1 MASEIVKKNTMNVDT
16 LDIFD
21 NYYFFTSQRGDG
33 SNIPTSRT
41 VWDTYKSEIFES
53 KGETGKKITFWQN

>member
-1 MASEIVKKNTMNVDT
+1 MNVDVDT

-33 SNIPTSRT
+33 SNIPTSRA
-41 VWDTYKSEIFES
+41 VWDTYI
-53 KGETGKKITFWQN
+53 